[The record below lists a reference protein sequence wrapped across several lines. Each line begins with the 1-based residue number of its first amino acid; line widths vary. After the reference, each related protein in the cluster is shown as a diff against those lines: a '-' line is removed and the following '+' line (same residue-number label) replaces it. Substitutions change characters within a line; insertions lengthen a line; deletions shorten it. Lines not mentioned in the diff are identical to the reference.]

1 MVFHKSFIG
10 MAENEKTL
18 KVYMTDIT
26 DEMRKVGTILAK
38 LLPVIS
44 FIVPITI
51 LYILYPNSFESTWK
65 GRLYYLFFL
74 WLVSLETILSWETI
88 NLKIHRLKSAK
99 IILILA
105 SSLLPLAYVLISQFL
120 GLNTIL
126 TDLAIK
132 SGIDPHWAINFF
144 PLSIEYLVFTV
155 LFVVIVTLCYGVSSL
170 QDYSISTVFLGLIGM
185 IYITDDMYPY
195 GRFTPFQLLVP
206 TTARLAAGLLNLLGY
221 QTTWLGIRNGM
232 PILSASDGL
241 RSSGPLAIAWPC
253 SGIASLLIY
262 TVTIL
267 LFFKKTNISWKQR
280 TIYFVIG
287 AVITYFINIVRIAT
301 IFIMALNQ
309 QDWVRFH
316 DLYGQLYS
324 ITWIILY
331 PLIIVGSRILWK
343 KIRTG

>member
-1 MVFHKSFIG
+1 MI
-10 MAENEKTL
+10 ENEKTL
-18 KVYMTDIT
+18 KLNMIDIT
-26 DEMRKVGTILAK
+26 DETRKAGTVLAK
-38 LLPVIS
+38 LVPIIS

-51 LYILYPNSFESTWK
+51 LYFLYPNSFESTWK

-99 IILILA
+99 TVLILV

-120 GLNTIL
+120 GLNRIFI
-126 TDLAIK
+126 DLALK
-132 SGIDPHWAINFF
+132 SGMDPNFANNSF

-155 LFVVIVTLCYGVSSL
+155 LFVVIVTLCYGISSL
-170 QDYSISTVFLGLIGM
+170 QEYSISTVFLGLIGM
-185 IYITDDMYPY
+185 IYVTDDMYPY

-206 TTARLAAGLLNLLGY
+206 TTARLAAGLLNLMGY
-221 QTTWLGIRNGM
+221 QTIWLGIRNGM
-232 PILSASDGL
+232 PILSASDGV

-280 TIYFVIG
+280 AVYFLIG

-301 IFIMALNQ
+301 IFIMAINQ
-309 QDWVRFH
+309 QDWIRFH
-316 DLYGQLYS
+316 DLYGQLFS
-324 ITWIILY
+324 ITWIISY
-331 PLIIVGSRILWK
+331 PLIIIGSRVLWK
-343 KIRTG
+343 KIRK